1 MHPNELYAEQK
12 IRALEQEHLKSPQA
26 LHKAELQRMHDAAM
40 DDRLGSIMRWLRSP
54 LAPFGGRLR
63 GLFGRRDASRSASR
77 PPDLDRGAGE
87 TFMAR
92 FANASIVAAAQ
103 PWLGP
108 ISWSCCVVT
117 ALAQLPPCERCFGRR
132 ADEDE
137 SIAASVRDRPAS
149 TWPDAAYTASPINRQ
164 KACGSPR

>member
-1 MHPNELYAEQK
+1 MHPNDLYAEQK

-40 DDRLGSIMRWLRSP
+40 DDRLGSI
-54 LAPFGGRLR
+54 
-63 GLFGRRDASRSASR
+63 LFGRRDASRSASR